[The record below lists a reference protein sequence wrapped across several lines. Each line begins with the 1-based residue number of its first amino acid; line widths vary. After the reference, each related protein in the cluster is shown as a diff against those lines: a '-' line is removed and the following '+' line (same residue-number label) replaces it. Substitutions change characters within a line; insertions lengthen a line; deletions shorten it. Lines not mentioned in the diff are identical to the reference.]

1 MKNHTI
7 LLMLMAAVLVSGCAN
22 FNLDDTGTRVAIQV
36 ATGQY
41 IEASDL
47 PSKRAQSVIDE
58 VSKARTFLDVEFITV
73 EEIADNFKQ
82 RLVEKGL
89 SPSEMV
95 LAITLIDMI
104 QASIDNKIDV
114 GQVSPED
121 LVRINGVLNIV
132 EDMAKVYL

>member
-1 MKNHTI
+1 MKNSTVLLI
-7 LLMLMAAVLVSGCAN
+7 LMVALFSSGCAN
-22 FNLDDTGTRVAIQV
+22 FNFDDTGTRVAIQV

-41 IEASDL
+41 IESSGL
-47 PSKRAQSVIDE
+47 PSERAQSVIDE
-58 VSKARTFLDVEFITV
+58 VNKARTFLDVEFITV
-73 EEIADNFKQ
+73 EEIAENFKQ

-104 QASIDNKIDV
+104 QASIDEKIDV
-114 GQVSPED
+114 GQVSPEY